1 MDQNKM
7 LAEDIRAI
15 LALLMADNRD
25 DQLKNEIKRLMELI
39 KMLEKNIRDQKIAR
53 AKVEGNKLD
62 KEELGK
68 EQKKVS
74 DDTQKIAKALNKDS
88 DSKGDGK
95 SEPKDGKG
103 EPKDGKGDGKGEPKD
118 GKDGKGGSQGQ

>member
-1 MDQNKM
+1 M

-62 KEELGK
+62 KESLGK

-74 DDTQKIAKALNKDS
+74 EDTENIAKALK
-88 DSKGDGK
+88 KEGDGK
-95 SEPKDGKG
+95 GDDSKGKG
-103 EPKDGKGDGKGEPKD
+103 EPKD
-118 GKDGKGGSQGQ
+118 